1 MRTLLLGLLAVVADA
16 KNVRGTRES
25 PETSRE
31 EHDKEEALMYDWW
44 CDATGHGD
52 SSIACIT
59 REMREITRRA
69 HRNMTRITT
78 IDDDD
83 MKRRPE
89 AEQQEARDAMARA
102 FRDQMRE
109 GRRRTHFRETSGDAT
124 PTPHIFVGDERRAL
138 HDKRDA
144 ARAALAGSP
153 RDHKDDEQFA
163 MRDGFCDL
171 PESKNKK
178 LSICEEWQERKKAK
192 AERAARMDM
201 GRRRA

>member
-1 MRTLLLGLLAVVADA
+1 
-16 KNVRGTRES
+16 
-25 PETSRE
+25 
-31 EHDKEEALMYDWW
+31 
-44 CDATGHGD
+44 
-52 SSIACIT
+52 
-59 REMREITRRA
+59 
-69 HRNMTRITT
+69 
-78 IDDDD
+78 
-83 MKRRPE
+83 
-89 AEQQEARDAMARA
+89 MARA

-109 GRRRTHFRETSGDAT
+109 HRRHTNFRETSGDAT
-124 PTPHIFVGDERRAL
+124 PTPHIIVGDERRAL

-163 MRDGFCDL
+163 MREGFCDL

-178 LSICEEWQERKKAK
+178 LSICEEWQERKKVK

>member
-1 MRTLLLGLLAVVADA
+1 MRTLLLGLLAVAANA
-16 KNVRGTRES
+16 KNVRGTRETA
-25 PETSRE
+25 ETSRE
-31 EHDKEEALMYDWW
+31 EHDKEEAAMYDWW
-44 CDATGHGD
+44 CDTMGHGD

-109 GRRRTHFRETSGDAT
+109 GRRRTHVRETSGDAT
-124 PTPHIFVGDERRAL
+124 PTPHHFVGDERRAL

-171 PESKNKK
+171 PESKK
-178 LSICEEWQERKKAK
+178 LSICEEWQERKKVK

-201 GRRRA
+201 GRRRRA